1 MNGNNNQNSLIVN
14 PLKTEKMVGSA
25 NVAIPNTVEHF
36 GTHTQIA
43 ENVQKI
49 GMNWQR
55 IRDFQDKTLGM
66 NFLASIRDELSKFQ
80 VDLASKKET
89 YQSDEQINALKQK
102 YQEKVEMYKKIASEQ
117 GYDSDY
123 VDAYIARANQE
134 LQGAE
139 NNFLVKNLKYQ
150 EEVAIDNYN
159 QGLLIQEQTNE
170 RYMVSGNY
178 AQGISGFLETVGYL
192 NDGVKSGYIDRA
204 KVPIMIKQ
212 GWNGM
217 LKAHGES
224 LINTPNGASQ
234 IEQMLNWNFNQFAS
248 YFSKLDTKVGDNEFK
263 LGSDEFEVWKSG
275 LRSAYASLK
284 SRQKAEKEMTLIE
297 KHKFMTRCK
306 TEPFLVYAEI
316 NNLLANHKWTDKDT
330 VGVNNI
336 YYGTNFTS
344 LEQFK
349 KAGLE
354 IIYQSKGMADLST
367 LYNDP
372 NTNMDIIMGNRMSLK
387 NEFVGG
393 SDKET
398 QDDYLDNT
406 DKNTSLGSLGCNSYF
421 KNPEFYSL
429 MNEAY
434 NPTNRQIASS
444 FKQEVKDTSVINL
457 NQYHENQYDIV
468 KKLDPVTGEY
478 YDTKVKVQ
486 SASPDVGA
494 KYGSLMSSARKG
506 DKQALRASNDILN
519 YRNIRIKTEIINTTG
534 GVITEDLA
542 EEAGL
547 KDKYIGLPISEQS
560 KETQQK
566 IYDAF
571 TRGNKDF
578 MNQIDNETRTLI
590 DSMTSEFSA
599 VDLGTKG
606 VIFVGKGITSEQANS
621 SIKDFLNENKSY
633 VFVADEKGEV
643 KKLEV
648 SKSDINITNKL
659 GGNKLALTYG
669 NQLLRDENGKVQYI
683 EVDK

>member
-25 NVAIPNTVEHF
+25 NVVIPNTVEHF

-43 ENVQKI
+43 EDVQKI

-89 YQSDEQINALKQK
+89 YQSDERINALKQK

-170 RYMVSGNY
+170 RYMVSRNY

-297 KHKFMTRCK
+297 RFKYERALDEHPIQTYLEEMDYPADYTLKEHDR
-306 TEPFLVYAEI
+306 I
-316 NNLLANHKWTDKDT
+316 NWNNLHYRKKFNSLDEQLKKGYPIIWEEKGLLENTAFFNSEAPAEQIIDSKVNLKYEVAGTSSKDVQDNYLDSTNRDSVMPTGSVFINLYQTNGEFAKTYDELFSPQNRAILEKTKKIIIPEHVFQSRKEEISILKENALNGDFKSQVLTEDWEKYERASVLIPILNEKGGVVNEKWA
-330 VGVNNI
+330 
-336 YYGTNFTS
+336 
-344 LEQFK
+344 K
-349 KAGLE
+349 KADIEKSWIEGKPFVEYSEDEQQELINVAIDE
-354 IIYQSKGMADLST
+354 LGDKKMWIGDYKLSSSQRIEKDLVT
-367 LYNDP
+367 
-372 NTNMDIIMGNRMSLK
+372 TG
-387 NEFVGG
+387 
-393 SDKET
+393 
-398 QDDYLDNT
+398 DDV
-406 DKNTSLGSLGCNSYF
+406 F
-421 KNPEFYSL
+421 KNKVKVNFGDNGTVILP
-429 MNEAY
+429 NNVNGQATVQA
-434 NPTNRQIASS
+434 TNN
-444 FKQEVKDTSVINL
+444 FL
-457 NQYHENQYDIV
+457 
-468 KKLDPVTGEY
+468 KKAIESKELIDPVTNKPIGSFSSLKVAAPLGETTLGVTY
-478 YDTKVKVQ
+478 
-486 SASPDVGA
+486 
-494 KYGSLMSSARKG
+494 KG
-506 DKQALRASNDILN
+506 NGVLYKGKILK
-519 YRNIRIKTEIINTTG
+519 IPA
-534 GVITEDLA
+534 ITE
-542 EEAGL
+542 
-547 KDKYIGLPISEQS
+547 
-560 KETQQK
+560 
-566 IYDAF
+566 
-571 TRGNKDF
+571 
-578 MNQIDNETRTLI
+578 
-590 DSMTSEFSA
+590 
-599 VDLGTKG
+599 V
-606 VIFVGKGITSEQANS
+606 
-621 SIKDFLNENKSY
+621 
-633 VFVADEKGEV
+633 EK
-643 KKLEV
+643 
-648 SKSDINITNKL
+648 
-659 GGNKLALTYG
+659 
-669 NQLLRDENGKVQYI
+669 
-683 EVDK
+683 